1 MSVRRKIAV
10 VTGSRAEYGLLYW
23 VLKDLQARPDVE
35 LQLIVTGMHLA
46 PEFGLTVKDIERDGL
61 PIARRVDMLV
71 SGDTPSS
78 TARSVALGVIGMSD
92 ALAQLAPDVML
103 VLGDRFEILA
113 AAQAAMIHNIPIAHI
128 AGGDTTEGAFDEAI
142 RHAITKMSHLH
153 LVTTESSARR
163 VHQMGEDPARVHVV
177 GSPGLD
183 HLKRS
188 PLLDRPALEASLGAP
203 LGRRNLLVTFHP
215 VTLEAGEGQRQQQAL
230 LSVLAGL
237 DADIVCWFTLPN
249 ADTGGRAL
257 AADLQAWA
265 AGRVNAHLFAS
276 LGQLRYLSLMAQVD
290 AVVGNSS
297 SGLYEAPSF
306 QCPTVDIGDRQRGR
320 LAAASVLH
328 CDPDE
333 ASIAAA
339 LDRAW
344 TLDCAGVVNPYGD
357 GQSSGRIV
365 QALLELPLGE
375 SLLKKQFHLIP
386 SNRESVP

>member
-1 MSVRRKIAV
+1 MKASRKIAV

-23 VLKDLQARPDVE
+23 VLKDLQSRSDVE

-46 PEFGLTVKDIERDGL
+46 SEFGLTVSEIERDGL
-61 PIARRVDMLV
+61 PISRRVDMLV
-71 SGDTPSS
+71 SGDMPTS
-78 TARSVALGVIGMSD
+78 TAKSVALGLLGISD
-92 ALAQLAPDVML
+92 ALEQLAPDVIL
-103 VLGDRFEILA
+103 VLGDRFEMLA
-113 AAQAAMIHNIPIAHI
+113 AVQAAMFHNIPIAHI

-163 VHQMGEDPARVHVV
+163 VRQMGEDPARIRIV

-183 HLKRS
+183 HLKRQR
-188 PLLDRPALEASLGAP
+188 LLERAALEASLGAP

-215 VTLEAGEGQRQQQAL
+215 VTLEPGEGLRQQQEL
-230 LSVLAGL
+230 LSVLATM
-237 DADIVCWFTLPN
+237 DADSVCWFTLPN

-257 AADLQAWA
+257 AADLRAWA
-265 AGRVNAHLFAS
+265 AGRANAHVFAS
-276 LGQLRYLSLMAQVD
+276 LGQLRYLSLMSQVD
-290 AVVGNSS
+290 IVIGNSS
-297 SGLYEAPSF
+297 SGLYEAPSLKR
-306 QCPTVDIGDRQRGR
+306 PTVNIGDRQRGR
-320 LAAASVLH
+320 LAAPSVLH
-328 CDPDE
+328 CEPDA

-375 SLLKKQFHLIP
+375 ALLKKQFHLI
-386 SNRESVP
+386 SST

>member
-1 MSVRRKIAV
+1 MSARRKIAV

-23 VLKDLQARPDVE
+23 VLKDLQTHPDVE

-46 PEFGLTVKDIERDGL
+46 PEFGLTVGEIERDGL

-71 SGDTPSS
+71 SGDTPAS
-78 TARSVALGVIGMSD
+78 TAKSVALGILGMSD
-92 ALAQLAPDVML
+92 ALVQLAPDVML

-153 LVTTESSARR
+153 LVTTESSSRR
-163 VHQMGEDPARVHVV
+163 VRQMGEDPARVRVV

-183 HLKRS
+183 HLNRR
-188 PLLDRPALEASLGAP
+188 PLLDRAALEASLGAP

-215 VTLEAGEGQRQQQAL
+215 VTLEAGEGQRQQQEL
-230 LSVLAGL
+230 LSVLARM
-237 DADIVCWFTLPN
+237 DADTVCWFTLPN
-249 ADTGGRAL
+249 ADTGGRTL

-265 AGRVNAHLFAS
+265 AGRANARVFAS
-276 LGQLRYLSLMAQVD
+276 LGQLRYLSLMSQVN
-290 AVVGNSS
+290 VIVGNSS

-306 QCPTVDIGDRQRGR
+306 QRPTVDIGDRQRGR

-328 CDPDE
+328 CEPRADN
-333 ASIAAA
+333 IAAA

-344 TLDCAGVVNPYGD
+344 TLNCVGVVNPYGD
-357 GQSSGRIV
+357 GHSSARIV

-375 SLLKKQFHLIP
+375 ALLKKQFHLIP
-386 SNRESVP
+386 SN

>member
-1 MSVRRKIAV
+1 MKASRKIAV

-23 VLKDLQARPDVE
+23 VLKDLQTRSDVE

-46 PEFGLTVKDIERDGL
+46 SEFGLTVSEIERDGL
-61 PIARRVDMLV
+61 PISRRVDMLV
-71 SGDTPSS
+71 SGDTPTS
-78 TARSVALGVIGMSD
+78 TAKSVALGLLGISD
-92 ALAQLAPDVML
+92 ALEQLAPDVIL
-103 VLGDRFEILA
+103 VLGDRFEMLA
-113 AAQAAMIHNIPIAHI
+113 AVQAAMFHNIPIAHI

-163 VHQMGEDPARVHVV
+163 VRQMGEDPARIRIV

-183 HLKRS
+183 HLKRQR
-188 PLLDRPALEASLGAP
+188 LLERAALEASLGAP

-215 VTLEAGEGQRQQQAL
+215 VTLEPGEGLRQQQEL
-230 LSVLAGL
+230 LSVLATM
-237 DADIVCWFTLPN
+237 DADTVCWFTLPN

-257 AADLQAWA
+257 AADLRVWA
-265 AGRVNAHLFAS
+265 AGRANAHVFAS
-276 LGQLRYLSLMAQVD
+276 LGQLRYLSLMSQADIVI
-290 AVVGNSS
+290 GNSS
-297 SGLYEAPSF
+297 SGLYEAPSLKR
-306 QCPTVDIGDRQRGR
+306 PTVNIGDRQRSR
-320 LAAASVLH
+320 LAAPSVLH
-328 CDPDE
+328 CEPDA

-375 SLLKKQFHLIP
+375 ALLKKQFHLIP
-386 SNRESVP
+386 ST

>member
-1 MSVRRKIAV
+1 MSTRRKIAV

-23 VLKDLQARPDVE
+23 VLKDLQARPEVD

-46 PEFGLTVKDIERDGL
+46 PEFGLTVNEIERDGL

-71 SGDTPSS
+71 SGDTPTS
-78 TARSVALGVIGMSD
+78 TAKSVALGVIGMSD
-92 ALAQLAPDVML
+92 ALAQLTPDVML

-113 AAQAAMIHNIPIAHI
+113 AAQAAMIHNVPIAHI

-163 VHQMGEDPARVHVV
+163 VRQMGEDPARVLVV

-183 HLKRS
+183 HLNRR
-188 PLLDRPALEASLGAP
+188 PLLDRPALESSLGAP

-215 VTLEAGEGQRQQQAL
+215 VTLEAGEGQRQQNEL

-237 DADIVCWFTLPN
+237 DADTACWFTLPN

-257 AADLQAWA
+257 AADLQTWA
-265 AGRVNAHLFAS
+265 AGRPNARVFAS
-276 LGQLRYLSLMAQVD
+276 LGQLRYLSLMSQVD
-290 AVVGNSS
+290 VIVGNSS

-306 QCPTVDIGDRQRGR
+306 KRPTVNIGDRQRGR

-328 CDPDE
+328 CEPRADN
-333 ASIAAA
+333 IAAA
-339 LDRAW
+339 LERAW
-344 TLDCAGVVNPYGD
+344 TLDCKDVVNPYGD

-365 QALLELPLGE
+365 QSLLELPLGE
-375 SLLKKQFHLIP
+375 ALLKKQFHLIP
-386 SNRESVP
+386 LT

>member
-71 SGDTPSS
+71 SGDTPSG

-163 VHQMGEDPARVHVV
+163 VRQMGEDPARVQVV

-183 HLKRS
+183 HLKRRA
-188 PLLDRPALEASLGAP
+188 LLDRPALEASLGAP

-237 DADIVCWFTLPN
+237 DADTVCWFTLPN

-265 AGRVNAHLFAS
+265 AGRANARVFAS

-306 QCPTVDIGDRQRGR
+306 HCPTVDIGDRQRGR

-328 CDPDE
+328 CKPD
-333 ASIAAA
+333 ATSIAAA

-344 TLDCAGVVNPYGD
+344 TLDCAGVINPYGD

-386 SNRESVP
+386 ST